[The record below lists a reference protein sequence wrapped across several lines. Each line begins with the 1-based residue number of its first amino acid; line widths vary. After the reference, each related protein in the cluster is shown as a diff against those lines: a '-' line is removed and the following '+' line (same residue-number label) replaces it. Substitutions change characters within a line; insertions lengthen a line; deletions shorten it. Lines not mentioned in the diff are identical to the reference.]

1 MKARC
6 SISYKT
12 GVQNA
17 GFDQGATSMKKVT
30 IFVGLDYHQSGVQVC
45 LMDRKG
51 NMLANGMRGNS
62 WEEIAATVP
71 QGARVQAAIEA
82 CCGAADLAEELI
94 AKAGW
99 SVSLAHPGYVAR
111 MKQSPDKSDF
121 TDAQVLAELVRV
133 GYLPR
138 VWLAPAELRDLRRL
152 VRRQQLVQDRR
163 STKLRIRALL
173 RDSRAQGPAA
183 NAWTKVWLEWLRTTT
198 AVTPQTRWI
207 IASQLDC
214 LKFLEEQIRAV
225 EKQLAEVIKE
235 DRIVQEGGRRG
246 TGDRCHLARGNRPLP
261 EPAQRLQRRAS
272 SGCRTDQ
279 GRQRA
284 IARGPD
290 RNGSPV
296 DHLPRTMDAIGPE
309 TSAGTQA
316 GKCDCCSHRQPLGAL
331 VASPH
336 DLARIG
342 LLNVSTN
349 PSTKA

>member
-1 MKARC
+1 MAAITMRDVRKSFGQARV
-6 SISYKT
+6 IK
-12 GVQNA
+12 GVSLEIANKE
-17 GFDQGATSMKKVT
+17 FVV
-30 IFVGLDYHQSGVQVC
+30 FVGPCGCGKSTLLRLVAGLEDITAG
-45 LMDRKG
+45 
-51 NMLANGMRGNS
+51 
-62 WEEIAATVP
+62 EIRFDGEV
-71 QGARVQAAIEA
+71 VNE
-82 CCGAADLAEELI
+82 
-94 AKAGW
+94 
-99 SVSLAHPGYVAR
+99 
-111 MKQSPDKSDF
+111 
-121 TDAQVLAELVRV
+121 
-133 GYLPR
+133 
-138 VWLAPAELRDLRRL
+138 LAPAELRDLRRL

-235 DRIVQEGGRRG
+235 DRIVHEGGRRG
-246 TGDRCHLARGNRPLP
+246 TGDRCHLARGNRPLRPFSHGQAVEQVLRP

-284 IARGPD
+284 IARRAD